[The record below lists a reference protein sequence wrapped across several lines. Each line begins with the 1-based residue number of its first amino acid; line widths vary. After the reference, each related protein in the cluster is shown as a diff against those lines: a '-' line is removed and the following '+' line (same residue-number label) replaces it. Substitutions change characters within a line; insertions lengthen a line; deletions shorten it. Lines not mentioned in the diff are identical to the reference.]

1 MIASLDGPL
10 LVMVEMP
17 IDALELPCAFVLGC
31 QGIIE
36 SQIKRAGRIAVV
48 PLEITDDEFE
58 QGQAQVVGVPGTDAE
73 EVSEVA
79 GIDAGEFQ
87 GGELGQGL
95 ASWRHDKEVAEAFD
109 VLALGGRQRQA
120 QEADEGD
127 NRRGPLYDSFHGG
140 LRLEV
145 GRWFGDQLPF

>member
-17 IDALELPCAFVLGC
+17 IDALESAGGFVFWC

-36 SQIKRAGRIAVV
+36 SQINRAVGSAVAR
-48 PLEITDDEFE
+48 LEISDDEFQ

-79 GIDAGEFQ
+79 GINAWEFQ

-95 ASWRHDKEVAEAFD
+95 ASWRHHKEVAEAFD
-109 VLALGGRQRQA
+109 VLALGNRQGQA

-140 LRLEV
+140 LRPEV